1 MLAWCGHGVADLP
14 VRCSS
19 GEDMMPERK
28 KTTTCDG
35 FVCRPV
41 AWRVKLLRWWMNQN
55 AKVSRGNLLRKN
67 DADVAQGE
75 KGKRGG
81 GSWLGCGGGR
91 TSAHDTEEEGGG
103 GLVRYGGERRS

>member
-14 VRCSS
+14 ARCSS

-35 FVCRPV
+35 FACRPV

-81 GSWLGCGGGR
+81 GGPN
-91 TSAHDTEEEGGG
+91 
-103 GLVRYGGERRS
+103 